1 VAPRTAGRRRGRR
14 AGTPALLVLA
24 LAVAPWTGGC
34 RGDAHPASPG
44 TPRNLLWIV
53 VDTLRADRL
62 SCYGGAVAT
71 PAVDG
76 LAATG
81 VRFEHATSHI
91 PITGPSHATM
101 FTGKLPLHHGVQE
114 NTDVLRA
121 EQTTIAEMFQ
131 RHGFRTAAVIS
142 LGVLAPRFGF
152 AQGFDHVDA
161 RFSTQWFRPGDE
173 ITDAA
178 IATAPAVDRGRFFL
192 FVHYSDPHEPYAP
205 PTDTY
210 TPVRVML
217 NGADLGVV
225 QANGHGYQLSVTLK
239 PGANRF
245 ELTKVS
251 DQGRWRLL
259 FHHLK
264 VVGPQGELEMRA
276 GAGWTTPPQG
286 KRGRTVIS
294 RLPATLEVVN
304 PDPQP
309 VPATLGFYVKE
320 QVPLAEKRR
329 RYDREVAYV
338 DRQIGRLLDALRAR
352 GDLEDT
358 LVVFTSD
365 HGEGMGDHGLVGH
378 IHQLYDSLLRVPLIL
393 SGPGVGDP
401 RVERERVGLVDLVP
415 TLLDVFGLPSPPDL
429 SGRSLVGRPQDRPT
443 PLLAMTFAPES
454 RQNLLAVMAGRYKLI
469 LDTDSR
475 ERELY
480 DLVDD
485 PGELNDLHSLRPDL
499 EPSLVQVLRTAL
511 KERRSR
517 SRPGRLSSDETR
529 HLEAL
534 GYVR

>member
-1 VAPRTAGRRRGRR
+1 MVPHTADPRRGRR
-14 AGTPALLVLA
+14 AGTAALLVLA
-24 LAVAPWTGGC
+24 LGVAPWTGGC
-34 RGDAHPASPG
+34 RGDAHRASPG

-53 VDTLRADRL
+53 VDTLRPDRL

-71 PAVDG
+71 PAIDG
-76 LAATG
+76 LAAEG
-81 VRFEHATSHI
+81 IRFEHATSHI

-101 FTGKLPLHHGVQE
+101 FTGKLPLHHGVH
-114 NTDVLRA
+114 NNADVLQA

-131 RHGFRTAAVIS
+131 RHGFGTAAVLS

-161 RFSTQWFRPGDE
+161 RFSTQWYRPGDE

-178 IATAPAVDRGRFFL
+178 LAAVPAVDRDRFFL
-192 FVHYSDPHEPYAP
+192 FVHYSDPHEPYSP
-205 PTDTY
+205 PTDDY
-210 TPVRVML
+210 TGIRVTL

-225 QANGHGYQLSVTLK
+225 QANGHGYQLPVTVR
-239 PGANRF
+239 PGANRL

-251 DQGRWRLL
+251 DQQRWRLL

-264 VVGPQGELEMRA
+264 VVGPQGELEMRV

-286 KRGRTVIS
+286 KRGRTLIS
-294 RLPATLEVVN
+294 RLPAILEVEN
-304 PDPQP
+304 PGPQT
-309 VPATLGFYVKE
+309 VPATLGFFVKE

-329 RYDREVAYV
+329 RYDREIAYA

-352 GDLEDT
+352 GDLKDT

-378 IHQLYDSLLRVPLIL
+378 VHQLYDSLLRVPLIL
-393 SGPGVGDP
+393 SGPGIAGP
-401 RVERERVGLVDLVP
+401 RAEREPVGLVDLVP
-415 TLLDVFGLPSPPDL
+415 TLLDVFGLPSPSDL
-429 SGRSLVGRPQDRPT
+429 PGRNLLGASHDRPT
-443 PLLAMTFAPES
+443 PLLAMTFAPEA
-454 RQNLLAVMAGRYKLI
+454 RQDLMAVMVDGHKLI
-469 LDTDSR
+469 VDTDTR

-485 PGELNDLHSLRPDL
+485 PGELNDLHSSNPDL
-499 EPSLVQVLRTAL
+499 EQPLAQVLRTAL
-511 KERRSR
+511 DGRRSR
-517 SRPGRLSSDETR
+517 SRSRHLSDEETR
-529 HLEAL
+529 QLEAL